1 MLVGNLEI
9 LVNFNSFR
17 NIDLFDQGYYSL
29 KVEMSSENAEVVQPY
44 LMISQT
50 GNKNDGQILDSCFCS
65 RVFDIQYSEQ
75 YIELDNTC
83 LFRILY
89 QAHPNKYAAI
99 KVNVGLLYSQTL
111 EGECPILSMQQVSNF
126 ECIINNACE
135 GVQQGVDVI
144 FDSNHLC
151 TTRMYIY
158 TMILDYRFT
167 GGVNGFQ
174 EFLKTKTNDFEQQEV
189 NQFIAE
195 YVDSLGSI
203 QTKYRNLLIQ
213 IINELKDKNI
223 QMQNLM
229 RIPIVQTAKF
239 KANLQTKS
247 LGEDCL
253 LIINQLGQSLF
264 QLWNQFQPLLKYS
277 RNYLVESVDQRLLQN
292 CKKLS
297 SESVIS
303 NQATFEEIQTQI
315 SLPLLKQ
322 REDIWNQARKSSK
335 NQTPSIQL
343 LDQFYSQ
350 PNALP
355 FFFEDIVSSQQNIT
369 QFQQHSQNRKHVLIL
384 VHGYQGTSAD
394 LQTWKS
400 YLKIKFPNHLIIQSE
415 INQDDTEDSI
425 SVMASRLAQE
435 IQRQITDR
443 THLKQQVQISFIGH
457 SLGGVLIRCA
467 LQHLNKYQDCMHTF
481 ISLGSPHVGLGIQQ
495 STLIDAGL
503 WFMKAFKK
511 EDQRVCL
518 NQMTLCDEK
527 DVQKTFFYKLS
538 QNSKFGW
545 FKNVILAFSLQDSY
559 VPFSSASLTR
569 IKEQGDRANAHNQ
582 MVEQLFQQVPSTL
595 IKTSVFFPNMKT
607 NIDKMIGRAAHIEF
621 IDNSSFV
628 RLFIDYYYE
637 YLL

>member
-1 MLVGNLEI
+1 MFVGSLEI

-29 KVEMSSENAEVVQPY
+29 KVEMSSENAEVGQPY

-50 GNKNDGQILDSCFCS
+50 GNKNDGYMLDSWFCS

-111 EGECPILSMQQVSNF
+111 EGESPILSMQQVSNF

-144 FDSNHLC
+144 FDNNHLC

-174 EFLKTKTNDFEQQEV
+174 EFLKTKTKDFESQEV

-355 FFFEDIVSSQQNIT
+355 FFFEDVVSSQQNIT

-443 THLKQQVQISFIGH
+443 THLKQQIQISFIGH

-467 LQHLNKYQDCMHTF
+467 LQHLGKYQDCMHTF

-569 IKEQGDRANAHNQ
+569 IKEQGKCAQSNGGLIVSASTVNLNQ
-582 MVEQLFQQVPSTL
+582 NF
-595 IKTSVFFPNMKT
+595 
-607 NIDKMIGRAAHIEF
+607 
-621 IDNSSFV
+621 SF
-628 RLFIDYYYE
+628 LSQHE
-637 YLL
+637 SQS